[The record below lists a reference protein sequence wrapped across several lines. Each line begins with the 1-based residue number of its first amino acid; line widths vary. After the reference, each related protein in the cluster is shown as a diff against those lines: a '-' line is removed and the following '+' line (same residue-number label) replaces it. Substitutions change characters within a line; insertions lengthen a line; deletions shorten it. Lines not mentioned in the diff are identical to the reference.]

1 MKNMI
6 APNPA
11 DTRPRVHV
19 VYEYGID
26 LRPHSSTYLRLIRPL
41 SHPRVQTHINTT
53 FYSDYSGTPA
63 DIVIVDRFWRPDVSL
78 EAVQELLEKIRLQK
92 AKFIY
97 SLDDN
102 FFDLAQE
109 NRGWPSPSYIAIA
122 DFMLRHANG
131 VLVSTPALRDR
142 LLEYNRNIFVL
153 PNQLD
158 ERILVIR
165 HPSEIRPVANRS
177 RIVVGYMGTLTHD
190 EDLLLVAP
198 ALKAIMQRYPQQ
210 LQFQV
215 CGGISKAETK
225 KELIDLPVRDIGP
238 LPEEN
243 EYPMFM
249 LWFTGQVHWDIAI
262 SPLRSSAFNNCKS
275 DIKFLDYSAIGC
287 AGIYSQSPAY
297 AATIKHKENGWI
309 TENTPEAW
317 EDALETLIEDISL
330 RTKIAQ
336 QATRYLYSERILAQR
351 WSNWVNAIEA
361 MCSL

>member
-1 MKNMI
+1 MI
-6 APNPA
+6 VPNPA

-26 LRPHSSTYLRLIRPL
+26 LRPHSSSYLRLIRPL
-41 SHPRVQTHINTT
+41 SHPRVQTHLNPTI
-53 FYSDYSGTPA
+53 YSDYSGTPA
-63 DIVIVDRFWRPDVSL
+63 DVVIVDRFWRPDVSI
-78 EAVQELLEKIRLQK
+78 EAVQELIEKIRLQK

-102 FFDLAQE
+102 FFDLVKE
-109 NRGWPSPSYIAIA
+109 NRGWPSPTYIAIA
-122 DFMLRHANG
+122 EFMLKHANG

-158 ERILVIR
+158 ERLLVIR
-165 HPSEIRPVANRS
+165 HPSELLHMPRRS
-177 RIVVGYMGTLTHD
+177 RLVIGYMGTLTHD

-198 ALKAIMQRYPQQ
+198 ALKTILQRYPEQ

-215 CGGISKAETK
+215 CGGFSKEETK
-225 KELIDLPVRDIGP
+225 KEWIDLPVHNIGP
-238 LPEEN
+238 MPEEN

-262 SPLRSSAFNNCKS
+262 SPLRSSAFNSCKS
-275 DIKFLDYSAIGC
+275 DIKFLDYAAVGC

-297 AATIKHKENGWI
+297 EATIEHKNNGWI
-309 TENTPEAW
+309 TENSSEAW
-317 EDALETLIEDISL
+317 EEALETLIQDTSL
-330 RTKIAQ
+330 RLKMAQ

-351 WSNWVNAIEA
+351 WSNWVNVIEA
-361 MCSL
+361 MCLL